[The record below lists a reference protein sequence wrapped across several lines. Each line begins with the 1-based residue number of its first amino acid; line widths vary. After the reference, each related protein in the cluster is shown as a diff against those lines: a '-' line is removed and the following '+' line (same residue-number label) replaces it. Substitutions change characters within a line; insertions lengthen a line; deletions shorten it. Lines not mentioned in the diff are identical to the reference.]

1 MKRSIRT
8 IIPPPSAWRLSSI
21 RQQQNTAISNMD
33 LKLTR
38 LTAFSVKL
46 PLHEKTYKW
55 ADGKS
60 IDVFDATIVRLET
73 NAGVVGWGEA
83 TPLGPNYLP
92 AFAEGIR
99 AGLPILGNAILGM
112 NPLSL
117 NQINVV
123 MDQTLKG
130 HPYIK
135 SAIDVACWDI
145 KGNSPTNQ
153 SITQPSLIIHTYSL
167 ISRIQSVLVS

>member
-1 MKRSIRT
+1 M
-8 IIPPPSAWRLSSI
+8 
-21 RQQQNTAISNMD
+21 RQNITTNKD

-38 LTAFSVKL
+38 LSAFTVGL

-60 IDVFDATIVRLET
+60 IDVFDATVVRLET

-92 AFAEGIR
+92 SFAEGIR
-99 AGLPILGNAILGM
+99 AGLPLLGDAILGM

-117 NQINVV
+117 NQINAV

-130 HPYIK
+130 HSYIK

-145 KGNSPTNQ
+145 KGTHALANPT
-153 SITQPSLIIHTYSL
+153 LIFNLNPTYPYLTVANFTL
-167 ISRIQSVLVS
+167 ICC